1 MTGSEP
7 FLQEIVAAPDDDAPR
22 LVYADWL
29 EEQGDPRGEFIR
41 LQCELA
47 KEPVQLS
54 RLDPLEKDLVHDGPA
69 ELRIRE
75 AELLRE
81 HERQWLGPVSDRC
94 SKWMFHR
101 GFVEFVEIT
110 AAQFVQ
116 HSDRLF
122 AEHPIRAAA
131 LLGITEVVDKVAE
144 CPHLGRLNGLSL
156 GPNRMYPSV
165 LEKLLT
171 SEHFPRLNRLIL
183 IRNGLGDSH
192 SAVLAN
198 SDRLNQLHELNLT
211 GNDIR
216 NNGVEAIVNAST
228 LLNLQSLHFNTNSI
242 RLLGARA
249 IAESPYLQQL
259 QYLDVR
265 NNPIPR
271 RGIDLIRNRF
281 GRSVCDS

>member
-1 MTGSEP
+1 MIDSEP
-7 FLQEIVAAPDDDAPR
+7 FLQEILAAPDDDGPR

-29 EEQGDPRGEFIR
+29 EEHSDPRGEFIR
-41 LQCELA
+41 IQCELA
-47 KEPVQLS
+47 QLPVQPS

-81 HERQWLGPVSDRC
+81 HERQWLGPVADHC

-101 GFVEFVEIT
+101 GFVEFVEVH
-110 AAQFVQ
+110 AMLFV
-116 HSDRLF
+116 HHGSRLF
-122 AEHPIRAAA
+122 AEHPIRAATVI
-131 LLGITEVVDKVAE
+131 GITGLVDKVAK
-144 CPHLGRLNGLSL
+144 CPHLARLNGLSL
-156 GPNRMYPSV
+156 GPTRMYPPV
-165 LEKLLT
+165 LEELLN
-171 SEHFPRLNRLIL
+171 SEYSPRLSRLIL
-183 IRNGLGDSH
+183 IQNTLSDSH
-192 SAVLAN
+192 STALAGA
-198 SDRLNQLHELNLT
+198 DRLSQLVELNLT

-216 NNGVEAIVNAST
+216 NDGVETLVNSAT
-228 LLNLQSLHFNTNSI
+228 FLHLESLHFNKNSI

-271 RGIDLIRNRF
+271 RGIDLIRARF
-281 GRSVCDS
+281 GRGVCDA